1 MRVKEQMQK
10 EKDLAF
16 EDDLSF
22 AEYLQHYMSE
32 PTEAE
37 LNAMEK
43 ELNTKKTLLPFKSI
57 NNPYY
62 HHHPLQGA

>member
-1 MRVKEQMQK
+1 MRVKEKMLQDR
-10 EKDLAF
+10 EVEF

-22 AEYLQHYMSE
+22 AEYLQHYMSQ

-37 LNAMEK
+37 LDDMEQ
-43 ELNTKKTLLPFKSI
+43 ELNTKSTLPFKSI

-62 HHHPLQGA
+62 HPLQGA